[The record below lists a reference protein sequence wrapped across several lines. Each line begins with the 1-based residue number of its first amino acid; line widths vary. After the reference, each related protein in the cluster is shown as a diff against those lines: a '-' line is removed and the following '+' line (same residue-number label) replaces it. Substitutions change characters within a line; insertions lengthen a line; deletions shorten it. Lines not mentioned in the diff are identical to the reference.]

1 VLGIDHLAGTKNLRS
16 AHHARGL
23 SWQVLPMPILA
34 VGNTVYPADVAK
46 VLISIPD
53 DLLSRIDE
61 FAKRSA
67 ETRSGFLQ
75 RLAEREIAADNARRK
90 KEFEEL
96 LGPPLRLGGNAAQK
110 IKESH
115 ETGKPWH

>member
-1 VLGIDHLAGTKNLRS
+1 MS
-16 AHHARGL
+16 
-23 SWQVLPMPILA
+23 ILA
-34 VGNTVYPADVAK
+34 VGNTVYPDDVAK

-75 RLAEREIAADNARRK
+75 RLAEREIAADNARRR

-96 LGPPLRLGGNAAQK
+96 LGPPLPSGTDYTQMIREDRDNNHG
-110 IKESH
+110 H
-115 ETGKPWH
+115 

>member
-1 VLGIDHLAGTKNLRS
+1 MS
-16 AHHARGL
+16 
-23 SWQVLPMPILA
+23 ILD
-34 VGNTVYPADVAK
+34 VGNTVYPLDVAK

-61 FAKRSA
+61 FAKRSK

-75 RLAEREIAADNARRK
+75 RLAEREIAADNARRR

-96 LGPPLRLGGNAAQK
+96 LGPPLPPGTDYVRMIREDRDDNHG
-110 IKESH
+110 H
-115 ETGKPWH
+115 

>member
-1 VLGIDHLAGTKNLRS
+1 MPTLA
-16 AHHARGL
+16 A
-23 SWQVLPMPILA
+23 
-34 VGNTVYPADVAK
+34 GNTVYPLDVAK

-61 FAKRSA
+61 YAKRSA

-75 RLAEREIAADNARRK
+75 RLAEREIAADNARRR

-96 LGPPLRLGGNAAQK
+96 LGPPLPPGTDYVQMIREDRDDNHG
-110 IKESH
+110 H
-115 ETGKPWH
+115 

>member
-1 VLGIDHLAGTKNLRS
+1 
-16 AHHARGL
+16 
-23 SWQVLPMPILA
+23 MPILA
-34 VGNTVYPADVAK
+34 AGDTVYPGDVAK

-53 DLLSRIDE
+53 DLLARIDE
-61 FAKRSA
+61 YAKRAA

-96 LGPPLRLGGNAAQK
+96 LGPPLRLGGNTVQK
-110 IKESH
+110 IKEGR
-115 ETGKPWH
+115 EGKPWR

>member
-1 VLGIDHLAGTKNLRS
+1 MSI
-16 AHHARGL
+16 
-23 SWQVLPMPILA
+23 PA
-34 VGNTVYPADVAK
+34 VGDTVYPDDVAK

-53 DLLSRIDE
+53 DLLRRIDE

-96 LGPPLRLGGNAAQK
+96 LGPPLHLGGDTVRK
-110 IKESH
+110 IKEGR
-115 ETGKPWH
+115 EDGKPWR

>member
-1 VLGIDHLAGTKNLRS
+1 MS
-16 AHHARGL
+16 
-23 SWQVLPMPILA
+23 SLA
-34 VGNTVYPADVAK
+34 VGNTVYPDDVAK

-61 FAKRSA
+61 FAKRSQ

-75 RLAEREIAADNARRK
+75 RLAEREIAADNARRT

-96 LGPPLRLGGNAAQK
+96 LGPPLHLGGDTVRK
-110 IKESH
+110 IKEGR
-115 ETGKPWH
+115 EDGKPWR

>member
-1 VLGIDHLAGTKNLRS
+1 
-16 AHHARGL
+16 
-23 SWQVLPMPILA
+23 MPILA
-34 VGNTVYPADVAK
+34 AGNTVYPDDVAK

-61 FAKRSA
+61 FAKRSK

-75 RLAEREIAADNARRK
+75 RLAERELATDNARRK

-96 LGPPLRLGGNAAQK
+96 LGPPLHLGGETVRK
-110 IKESH
+110 IKEGR
-115 ETGKPWH
+115 EDGKPWR